1 MALPTRRG
9 FDLCVKRMN
18 NTTLQDAETF
28 LKVIDVGGFAAAA
41 RELGVAQSTVSRRVS
56 ELEQRLG
63 RQLLE
68 RTTRRLLL
76 TEAGER
82 YGEAVR
88 TLLSGLADA
97 EAALNDDGSPAT
109 GPLRITVSSGYGRA
123 RVLPALATFAERF
136 PGVRFDIDLSDRY
149 VDLLSEG
156 YDFAVRFT
164 EPSTSGLQAKAV
176 GRVHRVLCVSPA
188 FLAANAI
195 RTPGDLVPERCLVQ
209 RTYAPRT
216 VWPVRYRDSIHQVHI
231 RPRMTLNNIE
241 AIRDMAV
248 AGMGV
253 AALPDF
259 LVEDDIRQ
267 GRLHSLAPAMRL
279 HSARVYLVWP
289 RHKSGIGRIQ
299 ALRDHLEAGL
309 FAQAPPGPPN

>member
-1 MALPTRRG
+1 
-9 FDLCVKRMN
+9 MN

-63 RQLLE
+63 RRLLE

-88 TLLSGLADA
+88 TLLGGLADA
-97 EAALNDDGSPAT
+97 EAALNDDGSSAT

-123 RVLPALATFAERF
+123 RVLPALAIFAERY
-136 PGVRFDIDLSDRY
+136 PGILFDVDLSDRY
-149 VDLLSEG
+149 VDLLSEA

-164 EPSTSGLQAKAV
+164 EPSTSGLQTKAV
-176 GRVHRVLCVSPA
+176 GRVHRMLCASPA

-195 RTPGDLVPERCLVQ
+195 RAPADLVSERCLVQ

-216 VWPVRYRDSIHQVHI
+216 VWSVRYRDSMHQVHI

-241 AIRDMAV
+241 AIRDMTL

-253 AALPDF
+253 GALPDF
-259 LVEDDIRQ
+259 LIEEDLRR
-267 GRLHSLAPAMRL
+267 GRLQTLAPAMSL
-279 HSARVYLVWP
+279 GSARVYLVWP
-289 RHKSGIGRIQ
+289 RHKGGIRRIQ

-309 FAQAPPGPPN
+309 FAQTAPQTQHGPPF